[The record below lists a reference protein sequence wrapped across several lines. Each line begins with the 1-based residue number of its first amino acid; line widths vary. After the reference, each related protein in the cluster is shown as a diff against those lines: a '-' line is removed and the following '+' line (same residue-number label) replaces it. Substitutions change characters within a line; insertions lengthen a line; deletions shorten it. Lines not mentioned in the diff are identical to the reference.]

1 MLPYGERRHNEQLHL
16 LARIP
21 PKKIWGSGAKIKHAR
36 HLGEKP
42 CIESDFGLART
53 RLTV

>member
-21 PKKIWGSGAKIKHAR
+21 KEKYGEAGQKSNMPGISARNPALKVTSGSRGP
-36 HLGEKP
+36 G
-42 CIESDFGLART
+42 
-53 RLTV
+53 